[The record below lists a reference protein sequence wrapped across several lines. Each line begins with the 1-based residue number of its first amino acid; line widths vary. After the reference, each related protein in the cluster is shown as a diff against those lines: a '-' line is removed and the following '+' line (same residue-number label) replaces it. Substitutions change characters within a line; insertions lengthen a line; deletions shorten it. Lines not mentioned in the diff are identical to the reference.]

1 MPTLSVFYGII
12 ITMYREV
19 GERHNIPHFHA
30 QYQGDEAVIS
40 FDGEIIEG
48 KIPYKKLKLAIA
60 WAEIHR
66 EDLEANWRLLSE
78 GREFFKIDPL
88 R

>member
-12 ITMYREV
+12 ITMYREK
-19 GERHNIPHFHA
+19 GGRHNIPHFHA
-30 QYQGDEAVIS
+30 EYQGEAAAIS

-48 KIPYKKLKLAIA
+48 NLPKKKLKLVIA
-60 WAEIHR
+60 WAEIHQ
-66 EDLEANWRLLSE
+66 EDLHANWQLLSD
-78 GREFFKIDPL
+78 GREYFKIEPL